1 MSEVFHL
8 YLIRHGQSSNNAL
21 PESERT
27 EDPGLTTIG
36 VEQAR
41 RLAARFQDEPITHLL
56 TSGFLRAVETMLPL
70 SQAVAA
76 SPEIWTDLHEVGGCF
91 AGFEYGKLEGRPG
104 MNRQTLSERYPDFVL
119 PDDIDHLGW
128 WKSRPFEGF
137 EDARRRAEQQSR
149 RIMHTFQG
157 TSARVACVIHADFKA
172 LLLEAF
178 LQQDY
183 GPYAS
188 ADLVNAG
195 VTRLV
200 CGSDTVRVEEFND
213 ASHLPEDLVTS

>member
-8 YLIRHGQSSNNAL
+8 YLIRHGQSANNAL
-21 PESERT
+21 PESERV

-41 RLAARFQDEPITHLL
+41 RLADRFRDEPITHLL

-70 SQAVAA
+70 SQAVDPN
-76 SPEIWTDLHEVGGCF
+76 PEIWTDLHEVGGCF
-91 AGFEYGKLEGRPG
+91 AGYEYGKLEGRPG
-104 MNRQTLSERYPDFVL
+104 MNRQTLSDRYPDYTL
-119 PDDIDHLGW
+119 PDDIDHAGW
-128 WKSRPFEGF
+128 WKSRPFEQF
-137 EDARRRAEQQSR
+137 EDARRRAEQQSQ
-149 RIMHTFQG
+149 RILQTFHG

-172 LLLEAF
+172 LLLEAL
-178 LQQDY
+178 LQHEY

-200 CGSDTVRVEEFND
+200 CRTDKVSVEEFND
-213 ASHLPEDLVTS
+213 SSHLPEDLVTS